1 MKIPAMRNLEVYP
14 ALAKILGLKVLT
26 PIDGQL
32 SVLAP
37 ALQVD

>member
-1 MKIPAMRNLEVYP
+1 
-14 ALAKILGLKVLT
+14 LAKILGLKVLT